1 MSKRVA
7 AGLGD
12 VGRVAIVLLRCPHD
26 LRLRRPRKPPWPR
39 GRSAPR
45 AAAGAGARI
54 AGGGACS
61 HLSSPCGLPYA
72 IEFQTSR
79 AQRRSGERR
88 GELKLVV
95 RTRELGRARPG
106 RYDESFIH
114 TPLFFSTISLPTL
127 IQGAPHASVGI
138 NLLR

>member
-1 MSKRVA
+1 MFRRTGESSSTEEVSKRVA

-12 VGRVAIVLLRCPHD
+12 VGRVAIVLLRRPHD
-26 LRLRRPRKPPWPR
+26 LRLRRPGKPPWPR
-39 GRSAPR
+39 GRPAPR

-79 AQRRSGERR
+79 AQRKGGE
-88 GELKLVV
+88 LVV
-95 RTRELGRARPG
+95 RTRELGRARLG
-106 RYDESFIH
+106 RYDGGFCTY
-114 TPLFFSTISLPTL
+114 TP
-127 IQGAPHASVGI
+127 V
-138 NLLR
+138 R